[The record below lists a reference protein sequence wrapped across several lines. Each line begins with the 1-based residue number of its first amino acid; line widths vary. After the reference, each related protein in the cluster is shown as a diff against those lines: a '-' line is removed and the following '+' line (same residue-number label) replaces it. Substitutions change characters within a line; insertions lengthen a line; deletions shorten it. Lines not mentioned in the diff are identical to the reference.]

1 MIENM
6 SQKDITALLKEL
18 GDAGYVVKGNEK
30 ASVLK
35 SEAEK
40 AFGCKVF
47 MTQDIRKSITDLADR
62 LTDNYEEKRKNT
74 VRRSC
79 VPLEIDEEYRKI
91 VSGIL
96 EVMRPYF
103 GMTGFCEHR

>member
-30 ASVLK
+30 ASILK

-47 MTQDIRKSITDLADR
+47 ITQEIRKNITELADK
-62 LTDNYEEKRKNT
+62 LTDNFDEKAVNSVKRT
-74 VRRSC
+74 Y
-79 VPLEIDEEYRKI
+79 VPLAIDEEYRKI
-91 VSGIL
+91 IRGIL

-103 GMTGFCEHR
+103 GIIGFSKK

>member
-6 SQKDITALLKEL
+6 SQRDITLLLKEL
-18 GDAGYVVKGNEK
+18 GDAGYVVKGNDK
-30 ASVLK
+30 GSILK

-62 LTDNYEEKRKNT
+62 LTNNYEENRKNM
-74 VRRSC
+74 VKRAC
-79 VPLEIDEEYRKI
+79 VPLNIDEDYKKI
-91 VSGIL
+91 IRGIL

-103 GMTGFCEHR
+103 GMVGFCEHR

>member
-30 ASVLK
+30 ASVVK

-47 MTQDIRKSITDLADR
+47 ITHDIRKNITDLADR
-62 LTDNYEEKRKNT
+62 LTDNYEEKSKIT

-79 VPLEIDEEYRKI
+79 IPLEIDEEYRKI